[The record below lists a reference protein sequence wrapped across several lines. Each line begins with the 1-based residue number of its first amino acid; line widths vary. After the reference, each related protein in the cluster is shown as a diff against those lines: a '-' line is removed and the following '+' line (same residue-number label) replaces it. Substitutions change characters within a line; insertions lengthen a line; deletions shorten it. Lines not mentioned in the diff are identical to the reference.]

1 MSQNKISD
9 TALNESQAKEILKQ
23 YDVPVVNETVA
34 LNEEEAIHAAREIGF
49 PVVLKGLGSRL
60 IHKTE
65 RSLVHLNLADAKA
78 VRKAAISIAEKA
90 GDDLEG
96 LLVQPYLAG
105 KREFVAGFFRDEL
118 FGPVL
123 MFGLGGV
130 FTEALSDI
138 TFRLAPLSE
147 ADASEMLDDIQSKS
161 LIGKFRGESEVDR
174 DQLIRSLTGLSRIG
188 TTQPEIKEIDINPLL
203 VTSNGKVYAV
213 DALIIKGDRHK
224 EKEFSEPVDPDSLK
238 ALFSP
243 KSIAFVGAS
252 SQIKKWGN
260 MLLSSTISGGFDG
273 KIYPLNPRREQILG
287 LKVYKTIGD
296 IPGDV
301 DLAVVTIEASKVL
314 DLISQLKDKAI
325 KHMLLITSGFS
336 ETGRQ
341 GKAMAKQ
348 VVKSA
353 KESGILM
360 IGPNTMG
367 ICNPHINFY
376 CTGIHV
382 RPKAGSTAI
391 ISQSGN
397 IGNQLLAFAEQQGI
411 GVRLFVGSGNEAMIT
426 VEDYLEFLGTD
437 PLTRTIMLYVE
448 SIKNGRRF
456 FEIARRIGKKKPIVL
471 LKGGES
477 NAGNRAASSHTG
489 ALASNSKVFKA
500 ACRQAGIV
508 KVDEPMDLLDLSAVF
523 ASLPLPKG
531 NRTAIMTLGGGWGV
545 VAADQCSKYGI
556 DVPAL
561 SPEIIERIDGI
572 LPPYWSKTNPIDIV
586 GQLDNTIPLVLLEEL
601 LKWEGCDAVINLG
614 ILGRRLMLG
623 RIADSVLESDPSYP
637 IDALQDIRKEYRDFE
652 TLYIER
658 SVRLMKKY
666 NKPVLGVSMLT
677 EEKDKTVNRVEG
689 TDLKGIF
696 FPTPERAVKAFAKM
710 YEYSRFVSRDS
721 EPDKLEKS
729 AKV

>member
-1 MSQNKISD
+1 MSQNKISN
-9 TALNESQAKEILKQ
+9 TVLNESQAKEILKR

-34 LNEEEAIHAAREIGF
+34 LHEEEAIHAAREIGF

-65 RSLVHLNLADAKA
+65 RSLVHLNLADAQA
-78 VRKAAISIAEKA
+78 VRNAAISIAEKA

-96 LLVQPYLAG
+96 LLIQPYLAG

-118 FGPVL
+118 FGPVV

-147 ADASEMLDDIQSKS
+147 TDASEMLDDIQSKS

-174 DQLIRSLTGLSRIG
+174 DQLIQTLTGLSRIG

-213 DALIIKGDRHK
+213 DALIITGDKHK
-224 EKEFSEPVDPDSLK
+224 EKQFSEPVDPDSLK

-260 MLLSSTISGGFDG
+260 MLLSSTISGGFSG
-273 KIYPLNPRREQILG
+273 NIYPLNPRREQILG
-287 LKVYKTIGD
+287 QKVYKTIAD

-301 DLAVVTIEASKVL
+301 DLAVVTIEASRIL
-314 DLISQLKDKAI
+314 DLIPQLKDKAI

-336 ETGRQ
+336 ETGQ
-341 GKAMAKQ
+341 HGKAMAKQ

-397 IGNQLLAFAEQQGI
+397 IGNQLLAFAEQEGI

-437 PLTRTIMLYVE
+437 TLTRTIMLYVE

-456 FEIARRIGKKKPIVL
+456 FEIASRVGKKKPIVL

-531 NRTAIMTLGGGWGV
+531 NHAAIMTLGGGWGV

-561 SPEIIERIDGI
+561 SPEIIERIDRI

-614 ILGRRLMLG
+614 ILGRRLMLE

-637 IDALQDIRKEYRDFE
+637 LEALENIRKEYRDFE
-652 TLYIER
+652 TLYIEQ
-658 SVRLMKKY
+658 SVRL
-666 NKPVLGVSMLT
+666 T
-677 EEKDKTVNRVEG
+677 EK
-689 TDLKGIF
+689 
-696 FPTPERAVKAFAKM
+696 
-710 YEYSRFVSRDS
+710 
-721 EPDKLEKS
+721 
-729 AKV
+729 

>member
-1 MSQNKISD
+1 MSQNKISH
-9 TALNESQAKEILKQ
+9 TALNESQAKEILKR

-34 LNEEEAIHAAREIGF
+34 LNEEQAIHAAREIGF

-65 RSLVHLNLADAKA
+65 RSLVHLNLADTQA

-118 FGPVL
+118 FGPVV

-138 TFRLAPLSE
+138 TFRLAPLTE
-147 ADASEMLDDIQSKS
+147 TDASEMLDDIQSKS

-174 DQLIRSLTGLSRIG
+174 NQLIRTLTGLSRIG

-203 VTSNGKVYAV
+203 VTSNGNVYAV
-213 DALIIKGDRHK
+213 DALIITGDKHK
-224 EKEFSEPVDPDSLK
+224 EKQFSEPVDPDSLK
-238 ALFSP
+238 PLFSP

-260 MLLSSTISGGFDG
+260 MLLSSTISGGFKG
-273 KIYPLNPRREQILG
+273 RIYPLNPRREQILG
-287 LKVYKTIGD
+287 LKVYKTIAD

-301 DLAVVTIEASKVL
+301 DLAVVTIEASRIL

-336 ETGRQ
+336 ETGQQ

-367 ICNPHINFY
+367 ICNPHMNFY

-397 IGNQLLAFAEQQGI
+397 IGNQLLAFAEQEGI

-437 PLTRTIMLYVE
+437 TLTRTIMLYVE

-456 FEIARRIGKKKPIVL
+456 FEIARRVGKNKPIVL

-531 NRTAIMTLGGGWGV
+531 NRAAIMTLGGGWGV

-561 SPEIIERIDGI
+561 SPEIIERIDRV

-623 RIADSVLESDPSYP
+623 RITDSVLESDPSYP
-637 IDALQDIRKEYRDFE
+637 VDALENIRKEYCDFE

-658 SVRLMKKY
+658 SVRLMEKY
-666 NKPVLGVSMLT
+666 KKPVLGVSMLT
-677 EEKDKTVNRVEG
+677 EEEDKTVNRVEG
-689 TDLKGIF
+689 TDLKGVF

-710 YEYSRFVSRDS
+710 YEYSRFVS
-721 EPDKLEKS
+721 
-729 AKV
+729 

>member
-1 MSQNKISD
+1 MSQNKISN
-9 TALNESQAKEILKQ
+9 TALNESQAKEILKR

-49 PVVLKGLGSRL
+49 PVVLKGLGSKL

-65 RSLVHLNLADAKA
+65 RSLVHLNLADPQA

-118 FGPVL
+118 FGPVV

-147 ADASEMLDDIQSKS
+147 TDASEMLDDIQSKS

-174 DQLIRSLTGLSRIG
+174 DQLIRTLTGLSRIG

-203 VTSNGKVYAV
+203 VTADGKVYAV
-213 DALIIKGDRHK
+213 DALIITGDKHK
-224 EKEFSEPVDPDSLK
+224 EKQFLEPVDPDSLR

-252 SQIKKWGN
+252 AKITKWGY
-260 MLLSSTISGGFDG
+260 MLLTNTISGGFDG
-273 KIYPLNPRREQILG
+273 KIYPLNPKRDRIVG
-287 LKVYKTIGD
+287 RKVYKTIAE
-296 IPGDV
+296 IPGSV
-301 DLAVVTIEASKVL
+301 DLAVVTIAASAIM
-314 DLISQLKDKAI
+314 DLIPQLKEKAI
-325 KHMLLITSGFS
+325 KHMLLITSGFG
-336 ETGRQ
+336 EIGRH
-341 GKAMAKQ
+341 GKEMVKE

-353 KESGILM
+353 REAGILI

-367 ICNPHINFY
+367 ICNPHINLY

-382 RPKAGSTAI
+382 RPRAGSTAI
-391 ISQSGN
+391 VSQSGN

-411 GVRLFVGSGNEAMIT
+411 GIRLFVGSGNEAMIT

-437 PLTRTIMLYVE
+437 HLTRTIMLYVE
-448 SIKNGRRF
+448 SVKNGRRF
-456 FEIARRIGKKKPIVL
+456 FEIARRVGRKKPIVL

-477 NAGNRAASSHTG
+477 DAGNRAASSHTG
-489 ALASNSKVFKA
+489 ALASNSRVFNA

-508 KVDEPMDLLDLSAVF
+508 KVDEPMDLVDLSALF

-531 NRTAIMTLGGGWGV
+531 NRAAIMTLGGGWGV
-545 VAADQCSKYGI
+545 VAADECSKYGI
-556 DVPAL
+556 EVPPL
-561 SPEIIERIDGI
+561 SPEVIKRIDRI

-586 GQLDNTIPLVLLEEL
+586 GQLDNTIPLVVLEEL
-601 LKWEGCDAVINLG
+601 LKWEGCDVVINLG
-614 ILGRRLMLG
+614 ILGRRLMVG
-623 RIADSVLESDPSYP
+623 RIADSTLKADPSYP
-637 IDALQDIRKEYRDFE
+637 TDILKNIRKEYWHFE
-652 TLYIER
+652 NFYIEQ
-658 SVRLMKKY
+658 SVRLMEKY
-666 NKPVLGVSMLT
+666 NKPVLGVNMLT
-677 EEKDKTVNRVEG
+677 EEEDKTVNRVEG
-689 TDLKGIF
+689 TDLKGVF

-710 YEYSRFVSRDS
+710 YEYSRFVS
-721 EPDKLEKS
+721 
-729 AKV
+729 

>member
-1 MSQNKISD
+1 MSRNNIPD
-9 TALNESQAKEILKQ
+9 TALNERESKEILKQ

-34 LNEEEAIHAAREIGF
+34 LNEEEAISAAREIGF

-65 RSLVHLNLADAKA
+65 RSLVHLNLADAQA

-96 LLVQPYLAG
+96 FLVQPYLAG

-147 ADASEMLDDIQSKS
+147 TDASEMLDDIQSKS

-174 DQLIRSLTGLSRIG
+174 DQLIRTLTGLSRIG

-203 VTSNGKVYAV
+203 VTADGKVYAV
-213 DALIIKGDRHK
+213 DALIVTGDKHK
-224 EKEFSEPVDPDSLK
+224 EKQFSEPVDPDSLK

-260 MLLSSTISGGFDG
+260 MLLSSTISGGFSG

-287 LKVYKTIGD
+287 RKVYKTIAD

-301 DLAVVTIEASKVL
+301 DLAVVTIEASRVL

-336 ETGRQ
+336 ETGQ
-341 GKAMAKQ
+341 HGKAMAKQ

-411 GVRLFVGSGNEAMIT
+411 GIRLFVGSGNEAMIT

-456 FEIARRIGKKKPIVL
+456 FEIARRVGKKKPIVL

-523 ASLPLPKG
+523 ASLPLPRG
-531 NRTAIMTLGGGWGV
+531 NRAAIMTLGGGWGV

-561 SPEIIERIDGI
+561 SPEVIERIDRI

-637 IDALQDIRKEYRDFE
+637 LDALENIRKEYCDFE
-652 TLYIER
+652 TLYIEQ
-658 SVRLMKKY
+658 SVRLMEKY

-677 EEKDKTVNRVEG
+677 EEEDKTVNRVEG
-689 TDLKGIF
+689 TDLKGVF

-710 YEYSRFVSRDS
+710 YEYSRFVS
-721 EPDKLEKS
+721 
-729 AKV
+729 